1 MESESTKANQLSRS
15 QFVGVVVGTTLI
27 GGFLLSLFTS
37 RGDQPVE
44 EVKTIPILPEY
55 PQSQPPE
62 KPKVI
67 EPVEQTPS
75 AENTVVLVP
84 ETQAE
89 VDCVLAGGGAACF
102 DDNYQPNY
110 PTTSNQEEWEDWE
123 RSQREKNNL
132 IKRLFR

>member
-1 MESESTKANQLSRS
+1 MESESTKANQLSRP
-15 QFVGVVVGTTLI
+15 QIVGVVVATTLI

-37 RGDQPVE
+37 GRDQPVE
-44 EVKTIPILPEY
+44 EVKTIPTLREY

-67 EPVEQTPS
+67 EPIEPISST
-75 AENTVVLVP
+75 ENTVVLVP

-89 VDCVLAGGGAACF
+89 IDCVLGGGGAACF